1 MRDARPTDHRRR
13 TWHDLGAHVTVDG
26 RRIFVVE
33 SGPATPEATVIV
45 HGFPGSSHDFAGVL
59 ARLPP
64 ERRVVLVDLL
74 GFGHSDKPLDV
85 TMSLFAQ
92 ADVVERVMR
101 HLGVERA
108 QLVAHDMGDTVVAEL
123 LARRRDGRLGV
134 DVDGAILTN
143 GSIFIDLA
151 CLTRG
156 QRLGL
161 RMPDRTLPTSLPA
174 WFLRRSVR
182 ESFAPGAPPP
192 DGAIDD
198 LVTAIRHGGG
208 GRILLRQIRYI
219 EERRVH
225 QERWT
230 AGLVD
235 FDGPLTLLWGEQ
247 DPIAVP
253 AMAERLARL
262 RPGTDV
268 VTWPDVGHWPS
279 LEVPERV
286 ADAIVARTAWSS

>member
-1 MRDARPTDHRRR
+1 MRDERPTTHRRR
-13 TWHDLGAHVTVDG
+13 AWLDLGGHVSVDG

-64 ERRVVLVDLL
+64 ERRVVLIDLL
-74 GFGHSDKPLDV
+74 GYGYSDKPRGDRY
-85 TMSLFAQ
+85 SLFGQ
-92 ADVVERVMR
+92 ADLVERTLG
-101 HLGVERA
+101 HLGVEHA
-108 QLVAHDMGDTVVAEL
+108 LLVAHDMGDTVVAEL
-123 LARRRDGRLGV
+123 LSRHNDGRLNI

-151 CLTRG
+151 RLTRG
-156 QRLGL
+156 QRLAL
-161 RMPDRTLPTSLPA
+161 RMPDRALPLALPR
-174 WFLRRSVR
+174 WFLRRSVG
-182 ESFAPGAPPP
+182 ESFAAEAPAP
-192 DGAIDD
+192 DGTIDD
-198 LVTAIRHGGG
+198 LVASIRHGGG
-208 GRILLRQIRYI
+208 GRVLLRQIRYI

-225 QERWT
+225 QDRWT

-235 FDGPLTLLWGEQ
+235 FDGPLTLLWGER

-268 VTWPDVGHWPS
+268 VTWSDVGHWPS
-279 LEVPERV
+279 LEVPDRV
-286 ADAIVARTAWSS
+286 ADAIVAQTERSS